1 MPGFP
6 TGEQQV
12 LACIVAGHRGKFSRN
27 SFYDEIPGSWSRRS
41 KRLTVLLR
49 LAVLLNRSRNAD
61 HATEVVLHA
70 KGGKITVSVPLTLL
84 ETGPL
89 TWADLEREV
98 KLLADAGLEL
108 TLERLDEPG
117 GT

>member
-1 MPGFP
+1 M
-6 TGEQQV
+6 
-12 LACIVAGHRGKFSRN
+12 AGHRGKFTRN
-27 SFYDEIPGSWSRRS
+27 FFSDEIPGSWGRRS

-61 HATEVVLHA
+61 SATEVVLCV
-70 KGGKITVSVPLTLL
+70 KGGKISVSLPVTLL

-98 KLLADAGLEL
+98 KLLADANLEL
-108 TLERLDEPG
+108 TLERLDDVSG
-117 GT
+117 S